1 MLKLLIVDD
10 ERIICDTISRLIDWN
25 KLGIHLI
32 GTAENGLDALNIII
46 DESPEIV
53 MTDIRMPGLTG
64 LELIKRVTELNRIT
78 EFIVLSGYG
87 EFEYAKEAM
96 RYGVRH
102 YLLKPC
108 NEKQITKTIEE
119 VKEHFSSLV
128 LEKSRQPLYQSL
140 HQGILFNIVSDSIG
154 LNNHNYKIVFDKY
167 SNFLD
172 FNNIPYAL
180 FYIYYLENKFLESAM
195 DNIDKIF
202 DRAKAELP
210 PYYIYVKNTLVF
222 FYPADLADSEI
233 ILSKVNSL
241 SFPDATVQCKCEYKT
256 FVSLSTLLNA
266 ILPKINRYEII
277 YLRMFRSILTI
288 SNRDSVVKRVDM
300 YISCLLKGSSNA
312 HEILEKLKHIFDS
325 VQDLLFLQSLG
336 NIVITKIMSYRNVDI
351 LENNE
356 QFITDFYNSGDI
368 ETASYLLSKKLA
380 QIFHSINQTG
390 NDIDMSLS
398 HQIKKYVCENLSNP
412 NLSLKWISEQILF
425 MNSDYV
431 SKRFIKE
438 TGEKFSHYIVR
449 KRIESAKK
457 LLTSQ
462 TDLNVQE
469 VAQQV
474 GCGNNPLY
482 FSQLFKKYTGMTP
495 SSFYKKQKGL

>member
-25 KLGIHLI
+25 ELGIHLI

-108 NEKQITKTIEE
+108 NEKQITETIEE
-119 VKEHFSSLV
+119 VKEHFSSLI

-140 HQGILFNIVSDSIG
+140 YQGILFNIVSDSIV
-154 LNNHNYKIVFDKY
+154 LSNRNYKNVFDKY

-172 FNNIPYAL
+172 FNNISYTC
-180 FYIYYLENKFLESAM
+180 FFVYYLEHRFLEPGM
-195 DNIDKIF
+195 KNIDKIF
-202 DRAKAELP
+202 KTTRKKLP
-210 PYYIYVKNTLVF
+210 PYYIYVKNTLLF
-222 FYPADLADSEI
+222 FYPADLADSET

-241 SFPDATVQCKCEYKT
+241 SFPNATVQCKCEYQN
-256 FVSLSTLLNA
+256 FGSLSTLLNSV
-266 ILPKINRYEII
+266 LPKIDRYEII
-277 YLRMFRSILTI
+277 YLKMFRSILTI
-288 SNRDSVVKRVDM
+288 SNRDSVVKKVDM
-300 YISCLLKGSSNA
+300 YISSLLKGTSNTRD
-312 HEILEKLKHIFDS
+312 ILDKLKHIFDS
-325 VQDLLFLQSLG
+325 AQNLLFLQSLG

-356 QFITDFYNSGDI
+356 QFITNFYNSDDI
-368 ETASYLLSKKLA
+368 EAASYLLFKKLK
-380 QIFHSINQTG
+380 QIFYNINQTE
-390 NDIDMSLS
+390 NDIDLTLS

-457 LLTSQ
+457 LLASQ